1 MDVAWYQKNGMAYSK
16 DPTKLKPTAVRNDTD
31 VLLKKIGFMGI
42 NESAQKQK
50 QYQQAQLDA
59 AYTEFRSTAMQTI
72 AQDLFRNRPIDQKTL
87 DKYFKTGQGDPKTF
101 ETELNRLAIEQNMSP
116 QDYLL
121 LRQAASNKIPQLRS
135 LQRRTQ

>member
-1 MDVAWYQKNGMAYSK
+1 MDELAEYFASK
-16 DPTKLKPTAVRNDTD
+16 MNFTKEEFL
-31 VLLKKIGFMGI
+31 
-42 NESAQKQK
+42 
-50 QYQQAQLDA
+50 
-59 AYTEFRSTAMQTI
+59 TEVKS
-72 AQDLFRNRPIDQKTL
+72 QKTL

>member
-16 DPTKLKPTAVRNDTD
+16 DPAKLKPTAVRNDTD
-31 VLLKKIGFMGI
+31 VLLKKIGFTGI

-59 AYTEFRSTAMQTI
+59 AYTEFRSAAMQTI